1 LTPIKFHFCILFSFA
16 KDDDTLGW
24 FMKGLIVCGFWLS
37 VLFSSFA
44 YSQQT
49 DADAL
54 QDLSCT
60 SIEVFSSQGCPHC
73 KAAYQGLDNLT
84 SSYPQL
90 RVSKRDIQQTEANWT
105 RFVSLNETHKIDKPG
120 VPAFYMCGHFWV
132 GFDHVLTPQQILIY
146 SGLETTKRRNELSPV
161 NSVRMP
167 IFGDITAQQYGLP
180 LFTVITGLL
189 DGINPCAM
197 WVLMFLLSMLVNV
210 RSRKRMVII
219 AGTFVM
225 VSGVVYFAFMAAWL
239 NLFII
244 IGISRN
250 VQILIAAVA
259 IVIGSINLK
268 DYFAFKKGLTLGI
281 PETSKSGLYQKVRNI
296 VQAQNM
302 TAALLGV
309 VMVAVLVNLL
319 ELICTAGLP
328 AIYTQVLSLQKLQP
342 MEYYAYLLLYNLA
355 YIFDDALMVS
365 VVLITLHKYKMSER
379 QGRGLKL
386 ISGGFII
393 ALGLMLLLMP
403 EYLF

>member
-1 LTPIKFHFCILFSFA
+1 MIF
-16 KDDDTLGW
+16 
-24 FMKGLIVCGFWLS
+24 GLWLS
-37 VLFSSFA
+37 VIFSSFA
-44 YSQQT
+44 YPQKT
-49 DADAL
+49 DADAPEY
-54 QDLSCT
+54 LSCS
-60 SIEVFSSQGCPHC
+60 SIEVFSRQGCLHC
-73 KAAYQGLDNLT
+73 QAAYQAMENLT
-84 SSYPQL
+84 SLYPQL
-90 RVSKRDIQQTEANWT
+90 KVSKRDIQQTEANFA

-120 VPAFYMCGHFWV
+120 VPSFYMCGHFWV
-132 GFDHVLTPQQILIY
+132 GFNNVSTPQQILIY
-146 SGLETTKRRNELSPV
+146 SGLETTLRLEESPA
-161 NSVRMP
+161 NSIRIP
-167 IFGDITAQQYGLP
+167 IFGDITSQQYGLP
-180 LFTVITGLL
+180 IFTVATGLL
-189 DGINPCAM
+189 DGFNPCAM

-210 RSRKRMVII
+210 KSRKRMVII
-219 AGTFVM
+219 AGTFVL

-250 VQILIAAVA
+250 AQILIAAVA

-281 PETSKSGLYQKVRNI
+281 PETSKSGLYKKVRNI
-296 VQAQNM
+296 VRAQNM

-328 AIYTQVLSLQKLQP
+328 AIYTQVLTLQKLQP

-365 VVLITLHKYKMSER
+365 VVVITLHKYKVSEQ
-379 QGRGLKL
+379 QGSWLKL

-393 ALGLMLLLMP
+393 ALGFMLLLMP